1 MGITQQPLKSD
12 VEQSIETE
20 VKTKVKV
27 WIDEQ
32 LESIHERDSVVK
44 FNDDTTKQGKLLSDQ
59 VKELNLQLDE
69 LHKVKVQMEK
79 DIQKNELT
87 FK

>member
-1 MGITQQPLKSD
+1 MNIAQQPLKSD

-32 LESIHERDSVVK
+32 LENIHEKDSVTK
-44 FNDDTTKQGKLLSDQ
+44 FNDDTTK
-59 VKELNLQLDE
+59 
-69 LHKVKVQMEK
+69 
-79 DIQKNELT
+79 
-87 FK
+87 